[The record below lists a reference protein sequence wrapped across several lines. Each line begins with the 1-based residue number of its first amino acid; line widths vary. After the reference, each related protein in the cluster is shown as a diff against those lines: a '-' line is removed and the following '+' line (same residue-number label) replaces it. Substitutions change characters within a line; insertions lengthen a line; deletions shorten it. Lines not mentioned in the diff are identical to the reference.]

1 MSTLVVVAYP
11 NEFQAEEV
19 RLRLLKMQKEYL
31 VDLEDAVIAIRKEN
45 GKVKVIRQ
53 SYDSGYVIRKQPN
66 GVEEETDTP
75 WQVYQEG
82 TVLHLNPGERLLV
95 NAKRIGYEE
104 NVKTF
109 NF

>member
-1 MSTLVVVAYP
+1 M
-11 NEFQAEEV
+11 
-19 RLRLLKMQKEYL
+19 
-31 VDLEDAVIAIRKEN
+31 
-45 GKVKVIRQ
+45 
-53 SYDSGYVIRKQPN
+53 
-66 GVEEETDTP
+66 EEETDTP
-75 WQVYQEG
+75 WQVYREG